1 MTSAELRAQFLSYFS
16 ERNHTIVPSASLIP
30 QADPSLLFINAGM
43 VPFKSVFLGE
53 ETRGYSRAVS
63 SQRCI
68 RAGGKHNDLE
78 QVGLTGRHHTFFE
91 MLGNF
96 SFGDYFKSDAIAYG
110 WEFLTQQVGLPKDKL
125 LVTVFRD
132 DDDAYDIWHRKIGLD
147 PSRISRLDEK
157 DNFWKMAD
165 TGPCGPCSEI
175 YLDQGPTVSCGK
187 PTCAV
192 GCSCDRFL
200 EIWNLVFMQ
209 YNRDATGA
217 LHPLPAPSIDT
228 GMGLE
233 RLAAVSQGTSNN
245 YTTDVFR
252 DVLVAIGERAS
263 VTFGNNLQTDRSMQV
278 IADHLRAIAFLITDG
293 ILPSN
298 EGRGY
303 VLRRILR
310 RAARHGKLLGI
321 QEPFLHAIIP
331 TVVQSMGEPYPELH
345 SSSAIIVKT
354 TQVEEERFITTLAE
368 GLRMLDQIIASVT
381 TTGDTVIPGE
391 TIFKLYDT
399 YGFPLDLIADVAT
412 DNNLTVDEVGFH
424 AHLDTQR
431 QRARDA
437 GGFGKTAVNP
447 VYKEVEKSL
456 RVEGI
461 LFGPLKPTDYDTLE
475 KEAEIIAIIRDEV
488 KVSEGKA
495 GESIEIMLNPTPFYA
510 EGGGQVGDRGVIR
523 GPEGIVEITKTLQ
536 PIHELASHQ
545 GHVLE
550 GRVRGGDIVQ
560 AIVDRTA
567 RFDTMRNHTA
577 THLLHAALR
586 EILGTHAKQLGSLVA
601 PDRLRFDFSHMAPLT
616 NSERDDVE
624 RLVNEWIREN
634 IAVHPQE
641 MSKDE
646 ALAHGALAFFGDK
659 YGEKVRMVEIGDASK
674 ELCGGTHCHRTGDIG
689 AFRLI
694 NETGI
699 AAGVRRIEA
708 VTGQGADDYAK
719 ARDNELRELAS
730 ILKTT
735 PADLLSK
742 AKKTIGLVKEKEELV
757 ETLRQ
762 RLSSSQTQSDSAR
775 VRTIGTVQVCSQSV
789 GKATPEDLRTLSDS
803 HLARMKSGIIAL
815 ASTDDGNVAL
825 LVRVSKDLVP
835 NFHAGNLVKALAP
848 AIDGRGGGKPEMGQ
862 AGGKNADKLDW
873 VLDEELDRL
882 IRDAVGART
891 STASS

>member
-1 MTSAELRAQFLSYFS
+1 MTSTELRAQFLSYFA
-16 ERNHTIVPSASLIP
+16 EQNHTIVPSASLIP
-30 QADPSLLFINAGM
+30 QSDPSLLFTNAGM
-43 VPFKSVFLGE
+43 VPFKGVFLGE

-78 QVGLTGRHHTFFE
+78 QVGLTGRHHAFFE

-110 WEFLTQQVGLPKDKL
+110 WEFLTQHAGLPNDKL

-132 DDDAYDIWHRKIGLD
+132 DDEAYDIWHRKIGLD

-175 YLDQGPTVSCGK
+175 HFDQGPAMSCGK

-209 YNRDATGA
+209 YDRDATGA

-245 YTTDVFR
+245 YATDVFR
-252 DVLVAIGERAS
+252 EVLMAIGERAS
-263 VTFGNNLQTDRSMQV
+263 VTYGKDLKTDRSMQV

-345 SSSAIIVKT
+345 SSSAVIVNT
-354 TQVEEERFITTLAE
+354 TKVEEERFITTLAE

-381 TTGDTVIPGE
+381 TTRDTVIPGE

-412 DNNLTVDEVGFH
+412 DHNLTIDEAGFH

-437 GGFGKTAVNP
+437 GGFGKTTVNP
-447 VYKEVEKSL
+447 VYGQVAEMLGASNLLDSTDHSRLEATETLVALIKDGHVVDAAETGDSVEVL
-456 RVEGI
+456 
-461 LFGPLKPTDYDTLE
+461 
-475 KEAEIIAIIRDEV
+475 
-488 KVSEGKA
+488 
-495 GESIEIMLNPTPFYA
+495 LNQTPFYA
-510 EGGGQVGDRGVIR
+510 EGGGQVGDQGVIR
-523 GPEGIVEITKTLQ
+523 GSEGVLEVSTTWQ
-536 PIHELASHQ
+536 PIPALSVHQ
-545 GHVLE
+545 GRVTHGRIHVN
-550 GRVRGGDIVQ
+550 DAVQ
-560 AIVDRTA
+560 AIVNRTT

-601 PDRLRFDFSHMAPLT
+601 SDRLRFDFSHMAPLT
-616 NSERDDVE
+616 NSECDDVE

-634 IAVHPQE
+634 IAVQPQE

-646 ALAHGALAFFGDK
+646 ALARGALAFFGDK
-659 YGEKVRMVEIGDASK
+659 YGEKVRFVEIGDASK
-674 ELCGGTHCHRTGDIG
+674 ELCGGTHCQRTGDIG

-708 VTGQGADDYAK
+708 VTGQGADDYVK

-735 PADLLSK
+735 PADLISK
-742 AKKTIGLVKEKEELV
+742 AKKTMGVVKEKEELV

-775 VRTIGTVQVCSQSV
+775 VRTIGTVQVCSQNV
-789 GKATPEDLRTLSDS
+789 GKATPADLRTLSDS

-873 VLDEELDRL
+873 VLDEELDRMIQEL
-882 IRDAVGART
+882 MGTQA
-891 STASS
+891 

>member
-1 MTSAELRAQFLSYFS
+1 MTSAELRAEFLSYFS
-16 ERNHTIVPSASLIP
+16 ERNHTIVPSSSLIP
-30 QADPSLLFINAGM
+30 QADPSLLFTNAGM

-53 ETRGYSRAVS
+53 ETRAYSRAVS

-96 SFGDYFKSDAIAYG
+96 SFGDYFKADAIAYG

-132 DDDAYDIWHRKIGLD
+132 DDEAFDIWRRKIGLD
-147 PSRISRLDEK
+147 SSRISRLDEK
-157 DNFWKMAD
+157 DNFWQMAD

-175 YLDQGPTVSCGK
+175 HLDQGESLSCGK
-187 PTCAV
+187 PMCAV

-209 YNRDATGA
+209 YDRDATGV

-233 RLAAVSQGTSNN
+233 RLAAVSQGSNN
-245 YTTDVFR
+245 NYATDVFR
-252 DVLVAIGERAS
+252 EVLMALGERAS
-263 VTFGNNLQTDRSMQV
+263 VTYGNDLKTDRSMQV

-331 TVVQSMGEPYPELH
+331 TVVQSLGEPYPELH
-345 SSSAIIVKT
+345 SSSAVIVKT
-354 TQVEEERFITTLAE
+354 TKVEEERFITTLAE
-368 GLRMLDQIIASVT
+368 GLRILDQIITSVT

-399 YGFPLDLIADVAT
+399 YGFPLDLISDVAT
-412 DNNLTVDEVGFH
+412 DNNLTVDEAGFH
-424 AHLDTQR
+424 VHLETQR

-437 GGFGKTAVNP
+437 GGFGKTAVKP
-447 VYKEVEKSL
+447 VYGRAAEMLGVPNLLGTTDHSRLDVTETLVALIKDGHIVDAAETGDTVEVL
-456 RVEGI
+456 
-461 LFGPLKPTDYDTLE
+461 
-475 KEAEIIAIIRDEV
+475 
-488 KVSEGKA
+488 
-495 GESIEIMLNPTPFYA
+495 LNQTPFYA
-510 EGGGQVGDRGVIR
+510 EGGGQVGDQGVIR
-523 GPEGIVEITKTLQ
+523 GSEGVLEVSNTWQ
-536 PIHELASHQ
+536 PIPSLSVHQ
-545 GHVLE
+545 GRVVH
-550 GRVRGGDIVQ
+550 GRIRVNDAVQ
-560 AIVDRTA
+560 AIVNRTA

-601 PDRLRFDFSHMAPLT
+601 PDRLRFDFSHMAPMT
-616 NSERDDVE
+616 ESERDDVE

-634 IAVHPQE
+634 IPVHPQE

-646 ALAHGALAFFGDK
+646 ALARGALAFFGDK

-674 ELCGGTHCHRTGDIG
+674 ELCGGTHCQRTGDIG

-694 NETGI
+694 HETGI

-708 VTGQGADDYAK
+708 VTGQGADGYAK

-742 AKKTIGLVKEKEELV
+742 AKKTVGLVKEKEELV

-762 RLSSSQTQSDSAR
+762 RLSSTQTQSDSAR
-775 VRTIGTVQVCSQSV
+775 IRTIGTVQVCSQKMD
-789 GKATPEDLRTLSDS
+789 KATPADLRTLSDS
-803 HLARMKSGIIAL
+803 HLTKMKSGIIAL
-815 ASTDDGNVAL
+815 ASIGDGDVAL

-835 NFHAGNLVKALAP
+835 NIHAGNLVKALAP
-848 AIDGRGGGKPEMGQ
+848 SIEGRGGGKPEMGQ

-882 IRDAVGART
+882 IQEAVGAQA
-891 STASS
+891 STG

>member
-30 QADPSLLFINAGM
+30 QADPSLLFTNAGM
-43 VPFKSVFLGE
+43 VPFKGVFLGE
-53 ETRGYSRAVS
+53 ETREYSRAVS

-110 WEFLTQQVGLPKDKL
+110 WEFLTQHVGLPKDKL

-132 DDDAYDIWHRKIGLD
+132 DDEAYDIWHRKIGLD
-147 PSRISRLDEK
+147 PSRISRLDET
-157 DNFWKMAD
+157 DNFWHMAD

-175 YLDQGPTVSCGK
+175 HLDQGSAMSCGK

-200 EIWNLVFMQ
+200 EVWNLVFMQ
-209 YNRDATGA
+209 FDRDETGT

-233 RLAAVSQGTSNN
+233 RLAAMSQKTSNN
-245 YTTDVFR
+245 YATDVFR
-252 DVLVAIGERAS
+252 DVLASVGDRAS
-263 VTFGNNLQTDRSMQV
+263 VTYGRDLQTDRSMQV

-321 QEPFLHAIIP
+321 QEPFLHTLIP
-331 TVVQSMGEPYPELH
+331 TMVQSMSEPYPELH
-345 SSSAIIVKT
+345 SSSALIVKT
-354 TQVEEERFITTLAE
+354 TKIEEERFITTLDE
-368 GLRMLDQIIASVT
+368 GLRILDQVIASIT
-381 TTGDTVIPGE
+381 SAGATVIPGE

-412 DNNLTVDEVGFH
+412 ENTLTIDEAGFH
-424 AHLDTQR
+424 THLETQR
-431 QRARDA
+431 RRAREA

-447 VYKEVEKSL
+447 VYRQVAEMLGAPNMLGFPDHGHLEST
-456 RVEGI
+456 E
-461 LFGPLKPTDYDTLE
+461 TLVALI
-475 KEAEIIAIIRDEV
+475 KDGHIVDEAETGDSVEV
-488 KVSEGKA
+488 L
-495 GESIEIMLNPTPFYA
+495 LNQTPFYA
-510 EGGGQVGDRGVIR
+510 EGGGQVGDQGLMRGSDGVL
-523 GPEGIVEITKTLQ
+523 EVSNTWQ
-536 PIHELASHQ
+536 PIPSLSVHQ
-545 GHVLE
+545 GRVTH
-550 GRVRGGDIVQ
+550 GRIRVNDTVQ
-560 AIVDRTA
+560 AIVHRTT

-586 EILGTHAKQLGSLVA
+586 EILGTHAQQLGSLVT

-616 NSERDDVE
+616 ETERDDVE
-624 RLVNEWIREN
+624 RMVNQWIRDN
-634 IAVHPQE
+634 TAVHLQE
-641 MSKDE
+641 MSKDD
-646 ALAHGALAFFGDK
+646 ALARGALAFFGDK
-659 YGEKVRMVEIGDASK
+659 YGDKVRMVEIGEASK
-674 ELCGGTHCHRTGDIG
+674 ELCGGTHCQRTGDIG
-689 AFRLI
+689 GFRLI

-699 AAGVRRIEA
+699 ASGVRRIEA
-708 VTGQGADDYAK
+708 VTGRGADKYAK
-719 ARDNELRELAS
+719 ARDHELRELAV

-735 PADLLSK
+735 PADLISK
-742 AKKTIGLVKEKEELV
+742 AKKTIGLVKEKEELI

-762 RLSSSQTQSDSAR
+762 RLSSSQTQSNSAR
-775 VRTIGTVQVCSQSV
+775 IRTVGNVQVCSQRIEN
-789 GKATPEDLRTLSDS
+789 ATPADLRTLSDS
-803 HLARMKSGIIAL
+803 HLARLQSGIIAL
-815 ASTDDGNVAL
+815 GSAADGEAAL

-835 NFHAGNLVKALAP
+835 AFHAGNLVKALAP
-848 AIDGRGGGKPEMGQ
+848 TINGRGGGNPEMAQ
-862 AGGKNADKLDW
+862 AGGKNPDKLDW
-873 VLDEELDRL
+873 VLSKELDRM
-882 IRDAVGART
+882 IQEAIDTKA
-891 STASS
+891 STA

>member
-1 MTSAELRAQFLSYFS
+1 MTSTELRAQFLSYFS
-16 ERNHTIVPSASLIP
+16 ERNHTVVPSASLIP
-30 QADPSLLFINAGM
+30 QADPSLLFTNAGM

-53 ETRGYSRAVS
+53 ETRRYSRAVS

-110 WEFLTQQVGLPKDKL
+110 WEFLTKQVGLPKDKL
-125 LVTVFRD
+125 LVTVFLD
-132 DDDAYDIWHRKIGLD
+132 DDEAYNIWHQKIGLD
-147 PSRISRLDEK
+147 SSRISRLDEK
-157 DNFWKMAD
+157 DNFWQMAD

-175 YLDQGPTVSCGK
+175 HLDQGPAMSCGK
-187 PTCAV
+187 PTCKI

-209 YNRDATGA
+209 YDRDKTGK

-233 RLAAVSQGTSNN
+233 RLAAALQGTNNN
-245 YTTDVFR
+245 YATDVFR
-252 DVLVAIGERAS
+252 ETLMTIGERAS
-263 VTFGNNLQTDRSMQV
+263 VSYGKDLKTDRSMQV

-293 ILPSN
+293 VLPSN

-310 RAARHGKLLGI
+310 RAARHGRLLGI
-321 QEPFLHAIIP
+321 QKPFLHAIIP

-345 SSSAIIVKT
+345 SSSTVIVKT
-354 TQVEEERFITTLAE
+354 TKVEEERFIATLDE
-368 GLRMLDQIIASVT
+368 GLRILDQIITSVT
-381 TTGDTVIPGE
+381 STGDTVIPGE

-412 DNNLTVDEVGFH
+412 DNNLTVDKAGFH

-431 QRARDA
+431 QRAREA
-437 GGFGKTAVNP
+437 GGFGKTTVKAV
-447 VYKEVEKSL
+447 YREVGEIPGLQNLLDS
-456 RVEGI
+456 
-461 LFGPLKPTDYDTLE
+461 TDHSRLETTETLVALI
-475 KEAEIIAIIRDEV
+475 KDGQLVDEAETGDSVEV
-488 KVSEGKA
+488 L
-495 GESIEIMLNPTPFYA
+495 LNQTPFYA
-510 EGGGQVGDRGVIR
+510 EGGGQVGDQGVIR
-523 GPEGIVEITKTLQ
+523 CSGGAMNVSNTWQ
-536 PIHELASHQ
+536 PIPSLSVHQ
-545 GHVLE
+545 GCVTH
-550 GRVRGGDIVQ
+550 GRIRVNDAVQ
-560 AIVDRTA
+560 AVVNRTT

-601 PDRLRFDFSHMAPLT
+601 HDRLRFDFSHIAPLT
-616 NSERDDVE
+616 ESERDDAE
-624 RLVNEWIREN
+624 HLVNEWIREN
-634 IAVHPQE
+634 IAVQPQE

-646 ALAHGALAFFGDK
+646 AIARGALAFFGDK
-659 YGEKVRMVEIGDASK
+659 YGEKVRMVKIGDASK
-674 ELCGGTHCHRTGDIG
+674 ELCGGTHCKRTGDIG

-699 AAGVRRIEA
+699 AAGVRRLEA

-719 ARDNELRELAS
+719 TRSNELRELAS
-730 ILKTT
+730 ILKTS

-742 AKKTIGLVKEKEELV
+742 AKKIVGLVKEKEEIV

-762 RLSSSQTQSDSAR
+762 RLSSTKIQADSAQ
-775 VRTIGTVQVCSQSV
+775 VRTINTIQVCSQKV
-789 GKATPEDLRTLSDS
+789 EKATQADLRTLSDAY
-803 HLARMKSGIIAL
+803 LAQIKSGIIAL
-815 ASTDDGNVAL
+815 ASTDDENIAL

-835 NFHAGNLVKALAP
+835 NFHAGQLVKALAP
-848 AIDGRGGGKPEMGQ
+848 FIDGRGGGKPEMGQ

-873 VLDEELDRL
+873 VLGEELDR
-882 IRDAVGART
+882 IIQEAVEPKAPT
-891 STASS
+891 T